1 MHLTCMVTFSL
12 ALIPV
17 EVFVYFVS
25 TLTLSQIFF
34 CSIAEDISNVSIY
47 IKSCG
52 GGLGK
57 SKEGGVMD

>member
-1 MHLTCMVTFSL
+1 MVTFSL
-12 ALIPV
+12 ALIPL

-34 CSIAEDISNVSIY
+34 CSIAEDISKVSIY
-47 IKSCG
+47 IKSGG

-57 SKEGGVMD
+57 E

>member
-1 MHLTCMVTFSL
+1 MVTFSL
-12 ALIPV
+12 ALIPL

-47 IKSCG
+47 IKAVV
-52 GGLGK
+52 
-57 SKEGGVMD
+57 GV